1 MCEFYIGWLYDDDI
15 MSKNKEAVY
24 MYKYLYFFLILFLPF
39 TLFSKQLDWSHDYV
53 QTLKEAKKEH
63 KDIYLF
69 IGADVCKFCDKFK
82 ATTLSDK
89 ATLKRLKES
98 YKVIYLSRDRHLIPS
113 HFEKKGVP
121 RHYFLT
127 PNGKIFY
134 QDWGGREVDGFNLML
149 DEAELSR
156 N

>member
-1 MCEFYIGWLYDDDI
+1 
-15 MSKNKEAVY
+15 MSKNIEAVY

-39 TLFSKQLDWSHDYV
+39 TLFSKELHWSHDYA
-53 QTLKEAKKEH
+53 QTLKEAKNEH

-82 ATTLSDK
+82 ATALSDK

-98 YKVIYLSRDRHLIPS
+98 YKVIYLSRDRHLIPEG
-113 HFEKKGVP
+113 FEKKGVP